1 MSHPSYSCN
10 VFMLVDFTEVQS
22 YFGELFRY
30 RSGKLEIFTSHI
42 TVINICGIT
51 KATILLS
58 DGVTNK
64 DNSLKSIKGEFVVI
78 CSIISHGWHIL

>member
-1 MSHPSYSCN
+1 
-10 VFMLVDFTEVQS
+10 MLVDFTEVQS

-51 KATILLS
+51 IAATLLS
-58 DGVTNK
+58 DCATNK
-64 DNSLKSIKGEFVVI
+64 DNIF
-78 CSIISHGWHIL
+78 